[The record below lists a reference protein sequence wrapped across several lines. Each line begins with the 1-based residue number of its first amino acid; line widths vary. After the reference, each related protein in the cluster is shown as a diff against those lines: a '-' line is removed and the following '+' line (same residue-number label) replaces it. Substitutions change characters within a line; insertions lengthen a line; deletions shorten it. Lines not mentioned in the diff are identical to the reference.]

1 MIVQTKYRIY
11 FISTGQPD
19 LEETYYFYEKKWKAI
34 YSHRFFKKR
43 RFGFYLM
50 ILKKFYDNNIEQT

>member
-1 MIVQTKYRIY
+1 MIIITKQRVY

-34 YSHRFFKKR
+34 YSRRFFKR
-43 RFGFYLM
+43 QRFGFFLM
-50 ILKKFYDNNIEQT
+50 ILKKFYDNEIEQK